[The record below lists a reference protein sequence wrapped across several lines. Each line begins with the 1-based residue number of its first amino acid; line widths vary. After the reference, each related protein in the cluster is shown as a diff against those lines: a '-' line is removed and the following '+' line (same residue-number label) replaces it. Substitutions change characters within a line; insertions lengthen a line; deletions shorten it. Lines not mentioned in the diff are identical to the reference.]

1 MLFFHQFHMHLILW
15 ISIYFM
21 TLSILFS
28 LLYYYYYYLINF
40 ILMFPSFT
48 FFLILYLF
56 FIPLISF
63 IIFFSLYDCL
73 CQSTYWHNLLFC
85 ISPIFVYLVFCAST
99 SWMIGYFLFQNVHTM
114 SCKFC
119 DLIINF
125 FISIIKNI
133 LLLIFRISERKK
145 KW

>member
-1 MLFFHQFHMHLILW
+1 
-15 ISIYFM
+15 M

-28 LLYYYYYYLINF
+28 LLYYYLINF

-56 FIPLISF
+56 FTLLIFF
-63 IIFFSLYDCL
+63 IIFFSLYDCRY
-73 CQSTYWHNLLFC
+73 QSTYWHNLLFC

-99 SWMIGYFLFQNVHTM
+99 SWMIGHFLFQNVHTM

-119 DLIINF
+119 DLIITFSYLSLKIF
-125 FISIIKNI
+125 FCLS
-133 LLLIFRISERKK
+133 FV
-145 KW
+145 